1 MPAIPP
7 SKYLLEKS
15 FAMHHVLFVVKHFL
29 APPSDTEPT
38 CSSSDTF
45 SDCSVPSLD
54 FFFFFFLAWMD
65 GEIFLLLFLGVIT
78 FIIIIYLEMLS
89 AACAWTTARLVA
101 AASALMHSS
110 LLLGLIFHLLQFQ
123 KQKCRKQTEKGKKNH
138 RTL

>member
-1 MPAIPP
+1 
-7 SKYLLEKS
+7 
-15 FAMHHVLFVVKHFL
+15 
-29 APPSDTEPT
+29 
-38 CSSSDTF
+38 
-45 SDCSVPSLD
+45 
-54 FFFFFFLAWMD
+54 MD

-123 KQKCRKQTEKGKKNH
+123 KQKYRKQTEKGKKNH